1 MTYKGWES
9 FTPKGGPPERP
20 SRSKYGAVKTTRD
33 GITFDSKKEADR
45 WMILKARQH
54 AKEISGLSR
63 QVPFELSVLPRD
75 PVMATTVGFQRIG
88 TYVADFCY
96 IEDGARVVEDVKGMK
111 TDMYRWKKKHLL
123 AEYGIQIKET

>member
-1 MTYKGWES
+1 MTYRGWES

-45 WMILKARQH
+45 WTVLKARQH

-75 PVMATTVGFQRIG
+75 PVLATTVGFQRIG

-96 IEDGARVVEDVKGMK
+96 IEDGARVVEDVKGRQ

-123 AEYGIQIKET
+123 AEYGIVIKET